1 MQKSQ
6 SETPIKPS
14 NQSPAMTFLEQI
26 PHGSTPKSQQ
36 AWRELLQEVQQE
48 VQEEV
53 DKEQANKE

>member
-6 SETPIKPS
+6 SEAPIKPN

-36 AWRELLQEVQQE
+36 AWRELLQEVQ
-48 VQEEV
+48 EEV